1 MKLFSVVFLLLSSVA
16 AFAGSASNQGA
27 SRIWITDVTILS
39 PENLD
44 HIGEGNVLIEDGRIV
59 SVERRKKTKKPG
71 GATVVSGKGQF
82 LIPGLID
89 SHVHL
94 ASIPGVQ
101 LEMSFGP
108 DAAKPAMIREYLQQ
122 LPRSY
127 LYFGYTT
134 LVDLAVVERRVL
146 DEFRQ
151 APLHPDLYDCGQSLP
166 IANGYPMSF
175 APPATRFEVFPNFI
189 YDPQQASSIPSEYKP
204 EDHTPAAAVA
214 RVKNSGGICIKT
226 YFERGFGRERNLP
239 VISAD
244 NLAEIRK
251 DATQAGL
258 ILVMPTSQYL
268 NSTKLSRSRSWAI
281 CQAQTRNP
289 SFAPGYDPSETVS
302 VREIASAAMP
312 LGGRTR
318 AGQAAGLR

>member
-1 MKLFSVVFLLLSSVA
+1 MKLFAVEFVLLSSVA
-16 AFAGSASNQGA
+16 ALAGSASNQGA
-27 SRIWITDVTILS
+27 GQIWITDVTIIS

-44 HIGEGNVLIEDGRIV
+44 HIAEGNVLIEGGRIV
-59 SVERRKKTKKPG
+59 SVGRGKGAKKSA

-101 LEMSFGP
+101 FEMSFGP
-108 DAAKPAMIREYLQQ
+108 DAAKPAMINEYLKQ

-175 APPATRFEVFPNFI
+175 APPVTRSQVFPNFI
-189 YDPQQASSIPSEYKP
+189 YDPKQASSIPSEYKP
-204 EDHTPAAAVA
+204 QEHSPAAAVA
-214 RVKNSGGICIKT
+214 RVKNSGGICVKT
-226 YFERGFGRERNLP
+226 YFEHGFGRDRNLP
-239 VISAD
+239 VISA
-244 NLAEIRK
+244 I
-251 DATQAGL
+251 
-258 ILVMPTSQYL
+258 V
-268 NSTKLSRSRSWAI
+268 SRR
-281 CQAQTRNP
+281 
-289 SFAPGYDPSETVS
+289 FA
-302 VREIASAAMP
+302 R
-312 LGGRTR
+312 
-318 AGQAAGLR
+318 LRLKPAWC